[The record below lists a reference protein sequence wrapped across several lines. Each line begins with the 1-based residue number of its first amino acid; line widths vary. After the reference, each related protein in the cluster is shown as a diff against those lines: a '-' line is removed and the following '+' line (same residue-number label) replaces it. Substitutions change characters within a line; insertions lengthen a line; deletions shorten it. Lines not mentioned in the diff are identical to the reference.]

1 MVEPLTGL
9 RIVEMAT
16 ALQGPAAGGFLCD
29 MGAEVVKIEPPQGD
43 ASRYHRGSNNFTPE
57 GTLGAQFVHSNRGK
71 RAIAIDANSED
82 GREVIYKLVERAD
95 AFITNYRE
103 SALTRMGF
111 GYEAL
116 RERNPNLVYAA
127 VNGFGH
133 LGPDADKGM
142 VDGAGM
148 ARGGLMHM
156 TGPRDGPPV
165 LPGATLADM
174 AGAMQLALATMTA
187 LLARERHGIAQ
198 KVNVSSYGA
207 QIWLQ
212 AWEIQQAA
220 ISGNELMRDGSHH
233 ANIPGMYGV
242 YQTSDDKAIFLAFA
256 RTEESWQS
264 FCDFAGFPEIGSDE
278 RWNTLNKRMG
288 MDQDAEGKIAGEIR
302 PYMERAFASK
312 TLAEWVAF
320 LDSEPDIIYNRVSSH
335 QDVLDDPQA
344 LANGYIEEIDL
355 DPIGMTKLIGPLVRL
370 SETPASIKG
379 PPPQLGQHT
388 EEVLLELGYDWEA
401 IERINAHTR
410 EALRQKFIEL
420 GLEPP
425 F

>member
-1 MVEPLTGL
+1 
-9 RIVEMAT
+9 
-16 ALQGPAAGGFLCD
+16 
-29 MGAEVVKIEPPQGD
+29 
-43 ASRYHRGSNNFTPE
+43 
-57 GTLGAQFVHSNRGK
+57 
-71 RAIAIDANSED
+71 
-82 GREVIYKLVERAD
+82 
-95 AFITNYRE
+95 
-103 SALTRMGF
+103 
-111 GYEAL
+111 
-116 RERNPNLVYAA
+116 
-127 VNGFGH
+127 
-133 LGPDADKGM
+133 
-142 VDGAGM
+142 
-148 ARGGLMHM
+148 
-156 TGPRDGPPV
+156 
-165 LPGATLADM
+165 
-174 AGAMQLALATMTA
+174 
-187 LLARERHGIAQ
+187 
-198 KVNVSSYGA
+198 
-207 QIWLQ
+207 
-212 AWEIQQAA
+212 
-220 ISGNELMRDGSHH
+220 MRDGSHH

-302 PYMERAFASK
+302 PYMEQAFASK
-312 TLAEWVAF
+312 TSAEWIAF
-320 LDSEPDIIYNRVSSH
+320 LDSEPEIIYNRVASH

-344 LANGYIEEIDL
+344 RANGYIEEIEL
-355 DPIGMTKLIGPLVRL
+355 DPIGMTKLIGPLIRL

-410 EALRQKFIEL
+410 EALRQKFTAL